1 MRCLRSSRSIA
12 ASAPRLRSL
21 ITLSA
26 LPLLMVGASPRWVG
40 AQQMTVTQEVEDP
53 YIWLE
58 EVEGEEAMQWVLEQ
72 NERTRSELKAHPVY
86 QTLFDSTLEILTS
99 TDRIAYPSI
108 HGDMLYNFWT
118 DAEHPRGIYRRTTW
132 ESYLNGSPEWDVV
145 LDMDALV
152 ADEGTPWAFRGMTCL
167 LPEERL
173 CMVSL
178 SPGGSDAVE
187 VREFDVE
194 AKYFVDG
201 GFTVP
206 VSKNSVAWVD
216 QNTLLVS
223 HNLDPEY
230 VTSSGYSRAARR
242 WERGTA
248 LDAAPIVL
256 EAGTNDMGV
265 FVSTQETA
273 EGPMTVVARLITI
286 FDTDMQLLRNGV
298 LVPVDIPSDAQLAM
312 VGDQLVLKLVSDWE
326 VGGHTFAEGAV
337 VSANLQEYL
346 AGQRNVE
353 LVLRP
358 DERSTINGISATKDY
373 LLVNQFTDV
382 QGKLIRYWREG
393 DTWVHEAMDTPPMGS
408 VYPRAMS
415 VHHNRFFFTFDSFT
429 QPTALFLAEEDG
441 SVREVTSLPH
451 QFAADGL
458 VVEQHHATSADGTR
472 VPYFVVRAEDAP
484 MDGTNPTLL
493 YAYGG
498 FQISSTPAYLGL
510 QGKAWVEGGGVYV
523 LANIRGGG
531 EFGPSWWKAALKENR
546 QRAYDDFIA
555 VGEDLVARG
564 ITSPDH
570 LGIMGGSNGGLLVGA
585 AMTQRPD
592 LFNAVVVQVPLL
604 DMKRYHKLLAGASW
618 MAEYG
623 NPDIPEEW
631 AYISQYSPYQN
642 VHEGVDYPR
651 PFIFT
656 TTRDDR
662 VHPGHARKMAAKM
675 MSQGHEILYFENVEG
690 GHGSGVTPEQQAE
703 SMALSFA
710 YLHLQLKGPARPVS
724 E

>member
-1 MRCLRSSRSIA
+1 
-12 ASAPRLRSL
+12 
-21 ITLSA
+21 
-26 LPLLMVGASPRWVG
+26 MVGASPGWVG
-40 AQQMTVTQEVEDP
+40 AQDVAVAREVEDP

-58 EVEGEEAMQWVLEQ
+58 DVEGEEAMQWVLEQ
-72 NERTRSELKAHPVY
+72 NERTRQELKALPAY
-86 QTLFDSTLEILTS
+86 QTLYDNTLEILTS

-108 HGDMLYNFWT
+108 HGDMLYNFWS
-118 DAEHPRGIYRRTTW
+118 DGDHPRGIYRRATW
-132 ESYLNGSPEWDVV
+132 ESYLSGSPEWDVV

-152 ADEGTPWAFRGMTCL
+152 AAEDTPWAFRGMSCL

-194 AKYFVDG
+194 AKAFIEG
-201 GFTVP
+201 GFTIP

-230 VTSSGYSRAARR
+230 ITSSGYSRAAHR
-242 WERGTA
+242 WERGMS
-248 LDAAPIVL
+248 LEEAPIIV

-265 FVSTQETA
+265 FVSTQETP
-273 EGPMTVVARLITI
+273 EGPLTVVARLITI
-286 FDTDMQLLRNGV
+286 FETEMQLLRDGA
-298 LVPVDIPSDAQLAM
+298 LAPVDIPSDAQMAL

-326 VGGHTFAEGAV
+326 VGGRTFPEGAV
-337 VSANLQEYL
+337 VSANLQDYL
-346 AGQRNVE
+346 AGVRKLE
-353 LVLRP
+353 LVLQP
-358 DERSTINGISATKDY
+358 DERSTVNSISATKDY

-382 QGKLIRYWREG
+382 QGKLVRYWRDG
-393 DTWVHEAMDTPPMGS
+393 DEWTHEAMDTPPMGA

-415 VHHNRFFFTFDSFT
+415 VHNNRFFFTFDSFT
-429 QPTALFLAEEDG
+429 QPTTLFLAEEDG
-441 SVREVTSLPH
+441 SVREVRSLPH
-451 QFAADGL
+451 QYSAEGL
-458 VVEQHHATSADGTR
+458 VVEQHHATSRDGTR

-484 MDGTNPTLL
+484 TDGTNPTLL

-498 FQISSTPAYLGL
+498 FQISSTPAYLGV

-523 LANIRGGG
+523 MANIRGGG

-564 ITSPDH
+564 ITSPEH

-631 AYISQYSPYQN
+631 AYISKYSPYQN
-642 VHEGVDYPR
+642 VHEDVDYPR

-675 MSQGHEILYFENVEG
+675 LSQGHEILYFENVEG

-703 SMALSFA
+703 SIALSFA
-710 YLHLQLKGPARPVS
+710 YLHLQLKRPDRPVS
-724 E
+724 Q